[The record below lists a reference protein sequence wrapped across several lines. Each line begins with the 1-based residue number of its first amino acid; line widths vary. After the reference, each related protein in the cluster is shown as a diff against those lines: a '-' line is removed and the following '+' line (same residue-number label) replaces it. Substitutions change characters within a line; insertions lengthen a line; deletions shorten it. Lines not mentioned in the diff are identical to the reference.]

1 MSTPTPA
8 ANKPVNSLL
17 AKYLLQ
23 LATHPLRTK
32 AATAGTLYF
41 LQEVFAS
48 HLAGIP
54 PSKAAKNASPIVHA
68 LAAAHINMKSLKM
81 AAYGAFISAPV
92 SHYLVGV
99 LQSIFAGK
107 TNPSAKAAQ
116 ILCSNIF
123 VAPIQTV
130 VYLASMAVINGAKSL
145 EDVKRTVR
153 GAFMAVIKVTWVA
166 SPLMAEVARK
176 YLPVELWP
184 PFFSMVQFIIGVRLS
199 IGSLWYFI

>member
-1 MSTPTPA
+1 MYINLTS
-8 ANKPVNSLL
+8 V
-17 AKYLLQ
+17 
-23 LATHPLRTK
+23 
-32 AATAGTLYF
+32 GTLYF

-130 VYLASMAVINGAKSL
+130 GEDLALLEYNASADTSLPVYLASMAVINGAKSL

-153 GAFMAVIKVTWVA
+153 GAFMAVIKVC
-166 SPLMAEVARK
+166 
-176 YLPVELWP
+176 LP
-184 PFFSMVQFIIGVRLS
+184 
-199 IGSLWYFI
+199 